1 MNKNSLMPDISPDMH
16 DFLQLLLKHN
26 VQFALCGGFAVTY
39 YGFIR
44 TTMDIDIL
52 IYPTAPNADVLM
64 QALTEFGFGNAGID
78 TSIFEQPGAVVTLGA
93 QPNQIDLLTS
103 MSSEPL
109 DAIFATCKMADI
121 WGMKIPVVSRE
132 SLMRAKQES
141 ARPKDL
147 IDLDELNNL

>member
-1 MNKNSLMPDISPDMH
+1 MPDISPDMH
-16 DFLQLLLKHN
+16 DFLHLLLKYN

-52 IYPTAPNADVLM
+52 VYPSATNAALIM

-78 TSIFEQPGAVVTLGA
+78 PSIFEQPGAVVTLGA
-93 QPNQIDLLTS
+93 QPNQIDLLSS
-103 MSSEPL
+103 MSSEPV

-121 WGMKIPVVSRE
+121 WDMQIPVVSRE
-132 SLMRAKQES
+132 SLLRAKQES

-147 IDLDELNNL
+147 IDLEELSNT